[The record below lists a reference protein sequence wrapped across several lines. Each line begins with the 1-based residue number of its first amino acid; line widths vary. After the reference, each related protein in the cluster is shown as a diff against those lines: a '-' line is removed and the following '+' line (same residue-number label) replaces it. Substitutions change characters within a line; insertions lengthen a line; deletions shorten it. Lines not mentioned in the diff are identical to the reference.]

1 MKNLNNNSNPEFLN
15 EYLIHIKIVQLL
27 AQRTIE
33 EYYTDIR
40 LFLRYIHESNLNTGK
55 DIEDIDISD
64 MTLDELRKISVSDIY
79 NFIFYTSDER
89 QNKDRARYRKISS
102 LRNFFRYLEK
112 VAHIIKENPTKDLD
126 VPVPKV

>member
-15 EYLIHIKIVQLL
+15 EYLVHIKVVQLL

-64 MTLDELRKISVSDIY
+64 MSVAELQKISVSDIY
-79 NFIFYTSDER
+79 NFIFFSYITL
-89 QNKDRARYRKISS
+89 QKDI
-102 LRNFFRYLEK
+102 FFEK
-112 VAHIIKENPTKDLD
+112 LL
-126 VPVPKV
+126 